1 MPSERVEFAGSKG
14 ARLAGRLD
22 RPDGEA
28 HATALFAHC
37 FTCSKDV
44 HAASRI
50 SRGLAERGFAVLR
63 FDFTGLG
70 HSDGEFAHTDFS
82 SNVDD
87 VEIAARWLGENEKA
101 PSLLV
106 GHSLGGAA
114 VLAVASRLDSVRAV
128 ATVGAPSEPAH
139 VAEHLGAARETIESE
154 GVAEVRLAGR
164 PFRIRREFIE
174 DLEEQKLTSSLADL
188 GRALMIFH
196 APLDDTVGIDHAAR
210 IYQAAKHPKSFVSLD
225 GADHLLTDPDDSAF
239 VADVLAVWVG
249 RYL

>member
-1 MPSERVEFAGSKG
+1 MATERVEFPGSLN
-14 ARLAGRLD
+14 ATLAGRLD
-22 RPDGEA
+22 RPDGEVR
-28 HATALFAHC
+28 ATALFAHC

-50 SRGLAERGFAVLR
+50 SKGLADRGFAVLR

-87 VEIAARWLGENEKA
+87 VEIAARWLGENHTA

-114 VLAVASRLDSVRAV
+114 VLAVAPRLESVRAV
-128 ATVGAPSEPAH
+128 ATVGAPSDPAH
-139 VAEHLGAARETIESE
+139 VAEHLGAAREAIERD
-154 GVAEVRLAGR
+154 GVADVNLAGR
-164 PFRIRREFIE
+164 TFRIRREFLE
-174 DLEEQKLTSSLADL
+174 DLQEQKLDGTLRDL
-188 GRALMIFH
+188 KRALLVFH
-196 APLDDTVGIDHAAR
+196 SPIDATVGIDHAAH
-210 IYQAAKHPKSFVSLD
+210 IFTAAKHPKSFVSLD
-225 GADHLLTDPDDSAF
+225 GADHLLSDPADAAY
-239 VADVLAVWVG
+239 VADVLSAWVE